1 MKITH
6 KYKPIINPLETID
19 LVHEII
25 TFFEKG
31 LSESLQLKKVNAP
44 VIVESGKGI
53 NDDSDGSAC
62 LVKFKA
68 ESFQYELEMVRS
80 LAKWK
85 RPFLAKYKFK
95 AGSGIFA
102 NSLGIRPD
110 EKISAI
116 HSIQVEQ
123 WDWELVISSSQKN
136 QGFLFET
143 VQKIY
148 TEIQKT
154 EQFLSTKIPLLKA
167 QLPPQITFIHAEKL
181 LADYWEYPQKER
193 ENEVAKKYGAVFI
206 QGIGGKLK
214 NGKPHGKRAA
224 DYDDWSTLTEKN
236 VAGLNGDIIFWS
248 PALNASIEICSMG
261 IRVDENTL
269 KHQLEITGNT
279 ERLELEW
286 HKNLLQ
292 GNFPQTIGGGIG
304 ISRLCMFLLQKAH
317 IGEVQ
322 QSAWPKEIINFYK
335 KNNIHFL

>member
-1 MKITH
+1 MKKTE
-6 KYKPIINPLETID
+6 KYKSIINSLETID
-19 LVHEII
+19 LVQEIVN
-25 TFFEKG
+25 FFEKG
-31 LSESLQLKKVNAP
+31 FSESLHLKKVNAP
-44 VIVESGKGI
+44 VIFESGTGI
-53 NDDSDGSAC
+53 NDDSDGSAWV
-62 LVKFKA
+62 LKFGA
-68 ESFQYELEMVRS
+68 ESFQHELEMVRS

-85 RPFLAKYKFK
+85 RQFLAKHKFK

-102 NSLGIRPD
+102 NSVGIRPD

-123 WDWELVISSSQKN
+123 WDWELVISNTQKN
-136 QGFLFET
+136 QRFLFET

-148 TEIQKT
+148 AEIKKT
-154 EQFLSTKIPLLKA
+154 EQFLTAKIPSLKT
-167 QLPPQITFIHAEKL
+167 QLPLQITFIHAEKL
-181 LADYWEYPQKER
+181 CADYPEYSEKER
-193 ENEVAKKYGAVFI
+193 ENIVAKKYGAVFI
-206 QGIGGKLK
+206 QGIGGKLQ

-224 DYDDWSTLTEKN
+224 DYDDWSTRTEKN
-236 VAGLNGDIIFWS
+236 VSGLNGDIIFWS
-248 PALNASIEICSMG
+248 PVLNASIEICSMG

-322 QSAWPKEIINFYK
+322 QSVWPKEIINSCK
-335 KNNIHFL
+335 SNNIHLL